1 MHDLAEAEG
10 EVADHV
16 YPTRRSRAP
25 AATGASACGVS
36 ESAVR
41 LVEAPLIVTSSRIAP
56 SGSCASLS
64 GVRSRPMISSGQGKR
79 RPRRSRRASGKA

>member
-1 MHDLAEAEG
+1 MHDLAEG

-41 LVEAPLIVTSSRIAP
+41 LVEASLIVTSSRIAP
-56 SGSCASLS
+56 SGSLPVNRVLEA
-64 GVRSRPMISSGQGKR
+64 VP
-79 RPRRSRRASGKA
+79 